1 MIAIVIFS
9 VILILI
15 YLSPIAG
22 ERDLLV
28 VAAMAAAWLAFVSDT
43 LRLRRKPTPIREPHD
58 PPFLG

>member
-1 MIAIVIFS
+1 MISIVIFG

-28 VAAMAAAWLAFVSDT
+28 IAAMTAVWLAFVSDT
-43 LRLRRKPTPIREPHD
+43 LRLRCRPTPIRERHD